1 MPTGKLSPVDQDGE
15 TREILMQLVGAGRE
29 LLRRFNQV
37 LATTGMRARQ
47 VAALRELEAGPRPQ
61 QALAEALAMDPTK
74 LVGLLNELETEGLI
88 ERTRD
93 PEDRRRHTVA
103 LTAPGRQRL
112 TDAMRMIDDFEE
124 GALAGLDAAERRALL
139 EALRTIRGQL
149 QHDPEERR
157 VP

>member
-1 MPTGKLSPVDQDGE
+1 MNDEDGE

-37 LATTGMRARQ
+37 LASTGMRARQ

-61 QALAEALAMDPTK
+61 QALADSLSMDPTK
-74 LVGLLNELETEGLI
+74 LVGLLNELETEGLV

-103 LTAPGRQRL
+103 ITAPGRNRL
-112 TDAMRMIDDFEE
+112 ADAMRVIDDFEDA
-124 GALAGLDAAERRALL
+124 ALAGLDARERRALL
-139 EALRTIRGQL
+139 AALRTIRGQL
-149 QHDPEERR
+149 QA
-157 VP
+157 VPPM